1 MKKKTTPKTTPKR
14 MGVPRPMLAMATPPN
29 DRPTVTIDRLKGGEV
44 NWSIRATADRLALA
58 IDRAL
63 AEADRV
69 MEGCLRLEE
78 REKTWRAALAQ
89 EKAERAAKR
98 EAEAKERAEAK
109 AEAEEPGQ

>member
-1 MKKKTTPKTTPKR
+1 MKKKTTTPKR

-29 DRPTVTIDRLKGGEV
+29 DRPSVTIDRLKGGEI
-44 NWSIRATADRLALA
+44 NWSIKATADRLVLA
-58 IDRAL
+58 IDRAM

-89 EKAERAAKR
+89 EKAVRAEKA
-98 EAEAKERAEAK
+98 EAEAKAK
-109 AEAEEPGQ
+109 KENGGNGQEPGQ